1 MANKYEIVQKDNE
14 YLFLRDRKSNSYY
27 KVEHEYEDI
36 LPSVSKLEH
45 KPFFNYILPDNKPD
59 TVIFGIPFNK
69 GSRFPNSTVNQ
80 FPNIL
85 RQTSHKLQHHNQYP
99 EPIPLKLFHLDSGK
113 EVECGKLMDLG
124 DVSEINR
131 YSVHESIQE
140 IVSFCMDNSYP
151 FVSIGGDHSYTF
163 DVVSSLKDVNKP
175 LVIWVLDAHN
185 DLYGSPDKLDH
196 GNVFSY
202 IAELS
207 FVEAIVQIGSRGFR
221 TFEQIVSHPKV
232 IQISRDSFNMKTFE
246 QLIKRFKGLAHYLS
260 IDLDCLD
267 PYYFPF
273 VDFGVPGG
281 FSKSE
286 IFAIIQTIF
295 GNGFIIGADI
305 VEGNAE
311 GNVVK
316 GNYDI
321 PLELLIL
328 LLSHL
333 KIQKEGSNEVGY
345 KRKSVKP

>member
-1 MANKYEIVQKDNE
+1 MVNKYEVVQKDNE
-14 YLFLRDRKSNSYY
+14 YLFLRDIKSNSYC
-27 KVEHEYEDI
+27 KVEHEYEGV
-36 LPSVSKLEH
+36 LPSVSKLEY

-59 TVIFGIPFNK
+59 TVIFGIPFKK
-69 GSRFPNSTVNQ
+69 GSRFPTSSVNQ

-99 EPIPLKLFHLDSGK
+99 EPIPLKLFHLNSGN
-113 EVECGKLMDLG
+113 EVDCGKLMDLG
-124 DVSEINR
+124 NVTENNR

-140 IVSFCMDNSYP
+140 IIDFCMDNSYP

-163 DVVSSLKDVNKP
+163 DVVSSLEAFNKP

-202 IAELS
+202 IAKLP

-221 TFEQIVSHPKV
+221 TFEQVVNHPKV

-246 QLIKRFKGLAHYLS
+246 QLSNRFKGFAYYLS
-260 IDLDCLD
+260 VDLDSLD

-281 FSKSE
+281 FTKAELFS
-286 IFAIIQTIF
+286 IIQTIF
-295 GNGFIIGADI
+295 ANGFIIGADI
-305 VEGNAE
+305 VEGNGE
-311 GNVVK
+311 GNVIK

-328 LLSHL
+328 LLSNL
-333 KIQKEGSNEVGY
+333 KIQKEGRNEGGY
-345 KRKSVKP
+345 KSKSVKL